1 MHSQCVIVCALQLV
15 VVEAPAGGVYAWV
28 LLSMHYLCCPWVF
41 HRPPE
46 VGPVPPLEVGSAPP
60 LEVPPL
66 EVGSAPSL
74 EVVGLVP
81 GALVLRCAKLSAGIQ
96 WQQVALPLGPV
107 GGPLSW
113 HRWRGAL

>member
-1 MHSQCVIVCALQLV
+1 MHSRCVIVCALLSV
-15 VVEAPAGGVYAWV
+15 AVAALAGGVHEWV

-41 HRPPE
+41 HRPLE
-46 VGPVPPLEVGSAPP
+46 VGPVPP

-66 EVGSAPSL
+66 EVGLAPPL
-74 EVVGLVP
+74 EVVGSVP
-81 GALVLRCAKLSAGIQ
+81 GALVLRRAKLSAGIQ

-113 HRWRGAL
+113 HRWRGAP